1 MGGDETRS
9 SDEELYRKHGDMTAV
24 EVKHYQGEYH
34 HGDIAS
40 IRARLVPQCRV
51 VLYYSTGGSSGTV
64 GNTGYTTILASV
76 IVVNQLW

>member
-9 SDEELYRKHGDMTAV
+9 SDEELYRTHGEMTAV
-24 EVKHYQGEYH
+24 EVKLDQDKLNQGKYGSVH
-34 HGDIAS
+34 R

-64 GNTGYTTILASV
+64 GNTGHSSFCDCR
-76 IVVNQLW
+76 